1 MCNNAAVIYSM
12 HAANLNLIIGKDAEN
27 SSIFFIA
34 RWWIEEGLRAG
45 MFSMVTMFQESL
57 NSCTNFKVVCISM
70 QICICRTLDSPD
82 FDLKTIDLQRQKILC
97 SHWLKLTS
105 LPSLVACIQFIT
117 TSSSIES
124 LNTNFVYLDSLE
136 FNLDKKLQHFEC
148 K

>member
-1 MCNNAAVIYSM
+1 MLQSFIACM
-12 HAANLNLIIGKDAEN
+12 QLTLNLIIGKDLEN
-27 SSIFFIA
+27 SSILFIA
-34 RWWIEEGLRAG
+34 RWWIEEGSRAG

-70 QICICRTLDSPD
+70 QIYIRRTLDNPD
-82 FDLKTIDLQRQKILC
+82 FDFKTFDWLNQKILC

-136 FNLDKKLQHFEC
+136 FNLNKKLQHFEC